1 MNDAHDRFAPLTNG
15 ERFAQQMKECQK
27 PGVGELVVPV
37 PLDAPAPPASHIRLG
52 KPVARWTYRNLTG
65 EVLGYISRFDLPDG
79 GKVFLPLTL
88 QHTVR
93 GLRWFWKALPEPRPL
108 YGLDQ
113 LAARPEAP
121 VFICEG
127 EKAADAAQ
135 QIFPGHVA
143 VTSPGGAAA
152 ASKAD
157 WEPLRGRTVTIWPDH
172 DIAGARYARAIAR
185 ILRDLGCEV
194 RTIDAAALD
203 ELALN
208 GRGADVD
215 RDGWDAADAIAEW
228 SDLAELR
235 EAALRLAKPFPANSS
250 EELDPDEQKPRL
262 GIENGHPERTV
273 ANLRD
278 ILGTSTR
285 LYDRGT
291 PVRVVHDQTLGG
303 FVAHELNADS
313 LTLEA
318 HLACQPYKVTDL
330 GIERDATLP
339 ASIARMYLN
348 WRGEWGLPVL
358 NGVTTA
364 PLLSEDGSIRTA
376 HGFDPATGLW
386 CESVSDVALLVP
398 HTPTRDQAT
407 AALIVVRDAFKTFCF
422 SDARTVTIDGVTIV
436 DLSQQA
442 GMDESSFLVSL
453 LGAVCRASLWLAPGS
468 LIRAAQHS
476 GSGAGKG
483 KLARCICAVAYGRQ
497 PSAVTAGGSKEELEK
512 RISAALLEGGPAV
525 LLDNLNNITLRSAS
539 LDSALTE
546 RPSKVR
552 QFRTLELVTVNTVA
566 SVFVTGNGVL
576 LAQDTVRRFIPT
588 ELDAR
593 MEDPERRSF
602 PGDILADVTRNRATI
617 LAALLTIWRYGR
629 RVEGIKRGVVLGSYE
644 QWCMWVR
651 DPLLSL
657 GCRDP
662 VERLSETKA
671 RDPMRQMTSD
681 LFATWWQHHGSSLQT
696 AHRLDLEVQKIID
709 PHGRGRQHV
718 AAQLEKL
725 AGTRIAGFVLS
736 RQAPVG
742 KWGAATYTLSR
753 IVTEEATPHDLTEED
768 PTPYAPYDAYSSA
781 VGSRKIPTTGAQD
794 PGPRPDDAEI
804 PIKPETI
811 GIIGGIGSDPTLGH
825 TPTPTAIVAPPSAA
839 LATATSSDEHPGS
852 SSKWTARL

>member
-1 MNDAHDRFAPLTNG
+1 MINAYDRFAPLTDG
-15 ERFAQQMKECQK
+15 ERSHQVKERQK
-27 PGVGELVVPV
+27 PDDSEFVVPV
-37 PLDAPAPPASHIRLG
+37 PPDAPAPPASHIRLG
-52 KPVARWTYRNLTG
+52 KPIARWTYRNLMG
-65 EVLGYISRFDLPDG
+65 EVLGYISRFDRPDG

-88 QHTVR
+88 LHTVR

-108 YGLDQ
+108 YGLEQ
-113 LAARPEAP
+113 LAARPAAP
-121 VFICEG
+121 VLICEG

-152 ASKAD
+152 ATKAD
-157 WEPLRGRTVTIWPDH
+157 WESLRGRETVIWPDN
-172 DIAGARYARAIAR
+172 DQS
-185 ILRDLGCEV
+185 
-194 RTIDAAALD
+194 
-203 ELALN
+203 
-208 GRGADVD
+208 GADYTREVAEILSDMGCAVSVIDVSLLVEIDGGKRAAD
-215 RDGWDAADAIAEW
+215 RTVEGWDAADAITEW
-228 SDLAELR
+228 SDLGALR
-235 EAALRLAKPFPANSS
+235 DAALGPAKPFPDRREALSHH
-250 EELDPDEQKPRL
+250 DEKPRL
-262 GIENGHPERTV
+262 KIDNGHPERAV
-273 ANLRD
+273 ADLRD
-278 ILGTSTR
+278 VLATSSR

-291 PVRVVHDQTLGG
+291 PVRVVRDQSLGG

-318 HLACQPYKVTDL
+318 HLACQPYKVTDS

-339 ASIARMYLN
+339 PSIARMYLN

-386 CESVSDVALLVP
+386 CESVPDVALLVP
-398 HTPTRDQAT
+398 DNPTRDQAT

-422 SDARTVTIDGVTIV
+422 ADAKTVTIDGVTVV

-442 GMDESSFLVSL
+442 GVDESSFLVSL

-525 LLDNLNNITLRSAS
+525 LLDNFNNITLRSAS

-576 LAQDTVRRFIPT
+576 LAQDTVRRFVPT

-602 PGDILADVTRNRATI
+602 PGDILADVARNRATI
-617 LAALLTIWRYGR
+617 LAAFADDLALWPPEQWDQARCRARLL
-629 RVEGIKRGVVLGSYE
+629 RGVVRVG
-644 QWCMWVR
+644 
-651 DPLLSL
+651 
-657 GCRDP
+657 
-662 VERLSETKA
+662 A
-671 RDPMRQMTSD
+671 R
-681 LFATWWQHHGSSLQT
+681 
-696 AHRLDLEVQKIID
+696 
-709 PHGRGRQHV
+709 
-718 AAQLEKL
+718 
-725 AGTRIAGFVLS
+725 
-736 RQAPVG
+736 
-742 KWGAATYTLSR
+742 
-753 IVTEEATPHDLTEED
+753 
-768 PTPYAPYDAYSSA
+768 
-781 VGSRKIPTTGAQD
+781 
-794 PGPRPDDAEI
+794 
-804 PIKPETI
+804 
-811 GIIGGIGSDPTLGH
+811 
-825 TPTPTAIVAPPSAA
+825 SAA
-839 LATATSSDEHPGS
+839 LARLSRPRRTAERDQGARSDAADDQRPVRHLVAASRIKFADRTQARSGSPEDHRSSRARPPACRRAVGEARRDTDRRVCAGPPSAGRQMGRGDLHPQHDRDRADDTSRSYRGGSDTLCP
-852 SSKWTARL
+852 L

>member
-1 MNDAHDRFAPLTNG
+1 MKQPLEAQRPALRANAEDRDNLKAGNEIRPLPVAM
-15 ERFAQQMKECQK
+15 ES
-27 PGVGELVVPV
+27 GVGARHVRAGKLKEAHCTPGPMDSAELNR
-37 PLDAPAPPASHIRLG
+37 AA
-52 KPVARWTYRNLTG
+52 
-65 EVLGYISRFDLPDG
+65 
-79 GKVFLPLTL
+79 
-88 QHTVR
+88 
-93 GLRWFWKALPEPRPL
+93 
-108 YGLDQ
+108 
-113 LAARPEAP
+113 LAA
-121 VFICEG
+121 
-127 EKAADAAQ
+127 
-135 QIFPGHVA
+135 
-143 VTSPGGAAA
+143 S
-152 ASKAD
+152 S
-157 WEPLRGRTVTIWPDH
+157 
-172 DIAGARYARAIAR
+172 
-185 ILRDLGCEV
+185 
-194 RTIDAAALD
+194 
-203 ELALN
+203 
-208 GRGADVD
+208 D
-215 RDGWDAADAIAEW
+215 R
-228 SDLAELR
+228 R
-235 EAALRLAKPFPANSS
+235 EALSQ
-250 EELDPDEQKPRL
+250 DDEKPRL
-262 GIENGHPERTV
+262 KIDTGHPERAV
-273 ANLRD
+273 ADLRD
-278 ILGTSTR
+278 ILARSGR

-318 HLACQPYKVTDL
+318 HLACQPYKVTDS

-339 ASIARMYLN
+339 PSIARMYLG
-348 WRGEWGLPVL
+348 WRGEWRLPVL

-376 HGFDPATGLW
+376 HGFDQATGLW
-386 CESVSDVALLVP
+386 CESVPDVALLVP
-398 HTPTRDQAT
+398 DNPTRDQAT
-407 AALIVVRDAFKTFCF
+407 AALIVVRNAFKTFCF
-422 SDARTVTIDGVTIV
+422 ADAKTVITTDGVTVV
-436 DLSQQA
+436 DLNQEA
-442 GMDESSFLVSL
+442 GVDESSFLVSL

-512 RISAALLEGGPAV
+512 RISAALLEGGPAM
-525 LLDNLNNITLRSAS
+525 LLDNFNNITLRSAS

-546 RPSKVR
+546 RPSKMR

-566 SVFVTGNGVL
+566 SVFVTGNGVV
-576 LAQDTVRRFIPT
+576 LAQDTVRRFVPT

-617 LAALLTIWRYGR
+617 LSALLTIWRYGR
-629 RVEGIKRGVVLGSYE
+629 RTEGIKRGVVLGSYE
-644 QWCMWVR
+644 QWCVWVR

-681 LFATWWQHHGSSLQT
+681 LFATWWQHHKLSSQT

-742 KWGAATYTLSR
+742 KWGAATYALSR
-753 IVTEEATPHDLTEED
+753 IVTEQAMAVDLTQED
-768 PTPYAPYDAYSSA
+768 PTPYAPYDAYGFA
-781 VGSRKIPTTGAQD
+781 VGSSEKAASGTED
-794 PGPRPDDAEI
+794 PVPKPEANEEI

-811 GIIGGIGSDPTLGH
+811 GIIGGIGRPNLRPRPCGNRH
-825 TPTPTAIVAPPSAA
+825 RGGAICSAC
-839 LATATSSDEHPGS
+839 DCNCVG
-852 SSKWTARL
+852 